1 MLWWFYSALTRTLSL
16 TSLPLNSLQAR
27 LRQIFK
33 RIAAMALL
41 MPPDAVSIGL
51 ACIDTLCSS
60 TSTAWQDSQ
69 HHKFD
74 RCTCCERPWRM
85 PGTKRLWI
93 MNNHDGS
100 LEKTN
105 NIWRTSAQAWLW
117 RTFFRLPATWF
128 ERHLLKNTYLRLHE
142 RSLRQY
148 LCSIQSPVALLCWRA
163 IKGTSAQLHSA
174 LWHARGCA
182 SQPKSAHT

>member
-1 MLWWFYSALTRTLSL
+1 MQWALAWHALIHCAVP
-16 TSLPLNSLQAR
+16 LPLLGRTAN
-27 LRQIFK
+27 I
-33 RIAAMALL
+33 
-41 MPPDAVSIGL
+41 
-51 ACIDTLCSS
+51 TSS
-60 TSTAWQDSQ
+60 TDARAANVHGECLAQSDW
-69 HHKFD
+69 
-74 RCTCCERPWRM
+74 
-85 PGTKRLWI
+85 WI

-100 LEKTN
+100 LEKTIN
-105 NIWRTSAQAWLW
+105 TWRTSAQAWLW